1 MRKIELHQQQLR
13 IMIVALEIA
22 MEYTTSK
29 RLNHQ
34 FKSLYNQIVRQHLKN
49 RRIIKKE

>member
-22 MEYTTSK
+22 ET
-29 RLNHQ
+29 RINHSQ
-34 FKSLYNQIVRQHLKN
+34 KMV
-49 RRIIKKE
+49 